1 MRGRLTH
8 AVRCRAPWEWRRW
21 LLFKLRRRRIKYSLQ
36 TVCRLRQ
43 KVVTTDKGQPVITCS
58 PCGKAGPDIRW
69 SLLPMAGEMGLW
81 CRLGPIRKVSPSCRE
96 YRFPRVGSLKSPAVT
111 SGTKLAAVVGTA
123 VVPAFAGIL
132 SRVGCRGEDRQP
144 AIRPSKRQQSR
155 RAQPV
160 SRWQQVGHVAMPTAM
175 NDPIRDKYALTA
187 RMRDGRR
194 SGSQWQ
200 AARS

>member
-1 MRGRLTH
+1 MPYG
-8 AVRCRAPWEWRRW
+8 AVPWEWRRW

-132 SRVGCRGEDRQP
+132 SRVGCRGEARQP
-144 AIRPSKRQQSR
+144 AIRPSKTAAVQKGPARLAVAAGRSR
-155 RAQPV
+155 CHAHR
-160 SRWQQVGHVAMPTAM
+160 HE
-175 NDPIRDKYALTA
+175 
-187 RMRDGRR
+187 R
-194 SGSQWQ
+194 SHT
-200 AARS
+200 